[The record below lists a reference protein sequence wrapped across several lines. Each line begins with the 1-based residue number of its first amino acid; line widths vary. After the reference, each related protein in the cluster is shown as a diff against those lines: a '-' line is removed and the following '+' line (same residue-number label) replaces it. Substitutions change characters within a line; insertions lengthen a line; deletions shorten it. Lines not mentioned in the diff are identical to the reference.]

1 MGLRESVEFT
11 FTFHYLLI
19 ALAVQVT
26 VASNQRG
33 HV

>member
-1 MGLRESVEFT
+1 MPVEFT

-26 VASNQRG
+26 VAA
-33 HV
+33 